1 MEYKNVAPGIFL
13 ERPNRFIA
21 HVQLNNRLEH
31 VHVKNTGRCREILQP
46 GAQVYLEKSANPQ
59 RKTGWSLISAVK
71 ETRLINID
79 SQAPNKVVQEA
90 LENGR
95 LSLNKQCWQLT
106 ALGDP
111 QASPRPDH
119 QPAVGLGEERLQV
132 LRPEATYGSSRFDFY
147 YETDRNRGYIEVK
160 GVTLEDSEIM
170 RFPDAPT
177 LRGARHMEELVVAS
191 GTGYRC
197 FVFFVI
203 QMSGGDYFTPN
214 DPMDAHFGQALR
226 AAAAAG
232 VGVQAFNCHVQPTTL
247 SLAAPL
253 PCQL

>member
-1 MEYKNVAPGIFL
+1 MKYENIVQGIFL

-21 HVQLNNRLEH
+21 RVQIDDHIEQ

-46 GAQVYLEKSANPQ
+46 GTKVYLEKSANPL
-59 RKTGWSLISAVK
+59 RKTGWSLIAAAK
-71 ETRLINID
+71 GAHLINID

-90 LENGR
+90 LTESRLTLQGQSWHLAPHRDAASPILDQEPAVPLR
-95 LSLNKQCWQLT
+95 LSPLDL
-106 ALGDP
+106 
-111 QASPRPDH
+111 
-119 QPAVGLGEERLQV
+119 

-147 YETDRNRGYIEVK
+147 YETSTSRGYIEVK

-177 LRGARHMEELVVAS
+177 LRGARHMEELQTA
-191 GTGYRC
+191 TLAGYHC

-203 QMSGGDYFTPN
+203 QMSGGTYFTPN
-214 DPMDAHFGQALR
+214 DRMDVHFGQALR
-226 AAAAAG
+226 EAAAAG
-232 VGVQAFNCHVQPTTL
+232 VGVQAFNCQVQPESLTL
-247 SLAAPL
+247 DQPL